1 MKRLAIVLGILA
13 MGWAACAKEAP
24 KPQPAPAGSK
34 ALVVYFSCTGTTKA
48 VAERLA
54 KLVGADLV
62 EITPEKPYTTE
73 DLDWH
78 NKQSRSSLEMNDPK
92 ARPACTTRIAN
103 IGEYS
108 IVYLGTPIWWGVA
121 PRIIN
126 TFLDAHDL
134 SGKAVAPFATS
145 GSSSVN
151 KLASELKKSYPKVE
165 WKAGLLATA
174 STDAE
179 LKAWAEKATK

>member
-1 MKRLAIVLGILA
+1 MKRLAIVLGILI

-34 ALVVYFSCTGTTKA
+34 AL
-48 VAERLA
+48 ERLA

-62 EITPEKPYTTE
+62 EITPEKPYTTD

-108 IVYLGTPIWWGVA
+108 IIYLGTPIWWGVA

-151 KLASELKKSYPKVE
+151 KLASELKKSYPKVV
-165 WKAGLLATA
+165 WKAGLLATS